1 MPEKTCLDHPTSR
14 ISSKQAHFPQFYTIC
29 FFTRGGFMHQHPL
42 LFLEQKCI
50 YYRMYTHCAKV
61 GNKNTMHSYKYI
73 YFLSLISLKINIR
86 I

>member
-42 LFLEQKCI
+42 LFFRTKVCVLGRTYMYQK
-50 YYRMYTHCAKV
+50 YPQCAKKKLIQV
-61 GNKNTMHSYKYI
+61 ENKKI
-73 YFLSLISLKINIR
+73 YLLIAER
-86 I
+86 